1 MKKVI
6 IIGASTGIGS
16 DLARCFAQQGW
27 EVGITARRL
36 DLLEN
41 LAAEFPDK
49 NWHIKAMDVA
59 QHDAA
64 REELFQLISEM
75 NGVDIFIY
83 NAGIGDSSS
92 KWEKENNML
101 QINAV
106 GFAALANA
114 MFYYFKSQN
123 KAGQIV
129 AISSVAS
136 QRGSRMS
143 IGYGATKAFM
153 SNYMQ
158 GLRQQAAHKKLPI
171 TITDIR
177 PGFVET
183 AMTSGQ
189 KGMFWI
195 IKSIEASRLIYNAI
209 LSKKSVAYIPGKWRF
224 AAFIM
229 RNLPEFI
236 WNKL

>member
-16 DLARCFAQQGW
+16 ELARTFAKHGY
-27 EVGITARRL
+27 EVGITARRQE
-36 DLLEN
+36 LLEN
-41 LAAEFPDK
+41 LAAEIPAAK
-49 NWHIKAMDVA
+49 WHIKAMDVA

-64 REELFQLISEM
+64 REALSQLIYEM

-101 QINAV
+101 QVNAV

-114 MFYYFKSQN
+114 MFYYFKSEN
-123 KAGQIV
+123 KIGQIV
-129 AISSVAS
+129 GISSVAS

-158 GLRQQAAHKKLPI
+158 GLRQQAAFKKLPI

-183 AMTSGQ
+183 PMTTGQ
-189 KGMFWI
+189 KGMFWV
-195 IKSIEASRLIYNAI
+195 IKSERASTLIYNAI
-209 LSKKSVAYIPGKWRF
+209 VAKKHIAYIPVKWRF

-236 WNKL
+236 WNKF